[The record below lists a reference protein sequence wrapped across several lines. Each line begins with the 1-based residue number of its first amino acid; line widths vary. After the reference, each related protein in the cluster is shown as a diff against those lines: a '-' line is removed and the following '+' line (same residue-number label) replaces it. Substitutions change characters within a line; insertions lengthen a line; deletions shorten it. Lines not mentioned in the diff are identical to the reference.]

1 MKIDDATLSALEWSE
16 VCARVAE
23 RTSAEAAADALVAW
37 RPYDT
42 VEEART
48 ALAEVDEAMRLLEQD
63 EPIPAPFVEDQAR
76 TVRTLGVEGSVLE
89 GSPLVSA
96 AKTLRGAR
104 KWAAFLERDAETRPN
119 LTARFRA
126 TPSEAEL
133 EERILSAFDPEAR
146 LLDRASP
153 DLARLRGEVRRH
165 RRDLV
170 DFLERVL
177 SRLSSTLV
185 SSDSRPTIREGR
197 YVVPVRRE
205 ALSDVPGIV
214 HDESSSG
221 ATIFLE
227 PHDAIERNNALRRA
241 EMSVRREEERIL
253 EGHWRSAAASSSWPP
268 GWPSTPRRSWPGR
281 ATRWRSTG
289 PCPCWAETR
298 SGSVGPGTP
307 CCSRGGGRSRSSRS
321 IWSSIRGSGRWS

>member
-170 DFLERVL
+170 DFLERIL

-253 EGHWRSAAASSSWPP
+253 EELTGALADRRGELEVAARLALH
-268 GWPSTPRRSWPGR
+268 
-281 ATRWRSTG
+281 
-289 PCPCWAETR
+289 AETVLAR
-298 SGSVGPGTP
+298 ARYALDVGGWLVVPNVLKP
-307 CCSRGGGRSRSSRS
+307 DEVSALNKALDDAGRPDHLLSLPE
-321 IWSSIRGSGRWS
+321 GK